1 MKSID
6 FDYASD
12 NIIWGCIFTK
22 TRKEIF
28 LRPNNKIKWKVSYG
42 SAVVTFVCS
51 FAANNLNTLN
61 IYNFFIVKYYM
72 SGAVVILSKAGIF
85 SRPQIYKG

>member
-42 SAVVTFVCS
+42 SAVVTLTMKQQIRPMFFNGGNRGCPPIGRS
-51 FAANNLNTLN
+51 F
-61 IYNFFIVKYYM
+61 Y
-72 SGAVVILSKAGIF
+72 
-85 SRPQIYKG
+85 